1 MTATASTPGTGASAG
16 IVGHRDLYEDEHGQF
31 REMVAAFVEQHARPH
46 ADRWDEEGRVD
57 RSLFTAAAEAGI
69 LGFGIPEEY
78 GGGGSDDFRF
88 NAIMG
93 EELAR
98 NPVSSGMAGIAL
110 SNDIVIPYFTDLT
123 DDEQKA
129 RWLPDIAAGRSIV
142 AVAMSEPGTGSDLA
156 GIRTSAVRDGD
167 DYVVNGSKIFI
178 SNGQNCDLVVTAV
191 RTGEDPHRGL
201 SLLVIPA
208 DSPGFTRG
216 RKLDKIGLHAQD
228 TSELAFQQVRVPSAN
243 LLGPEGTGFAGLM
256 NNLPQERISIAAAAV
271 ASSEGVLER
280 TLEYVRNRHAFGKPI
295 GSFQNTRFELA
306 EMVTSVRASRA
317 YIDACLVRHNA
328 RRLSPEDAAA
338 AKFHTTEQYVDVV
351 GRCLQLHGGYG
362 YMREYRIARDY
373 EDARITTIYGGT
385 TEIMK
390 EIVGRGLG
398 L

>member
-1 MTATASTPGTGASAG
+1 MTAIAGRPGLSATTGV
-16 IVGHRDLYEDEHGQF
+16 VGPRDLYEDEHEQF
-31 REMVAAFVEQHARPH
+31 RRMVAAFVEQHARPH
-46 ADRWDEEGRVD
+46 ADRWDQEGRVD
-57 RSLFTAAAEAGI
+57 RWLFTKAAEAGI
-69 LGFGIPEEY
+69 LGFSIPDEH
-78 GGGGSDDFRF
+78 GGGGSEDFRF

-123 DDEQKA
+123 DDEQRA
-129 RWLPDIAAGRSIV
+129 RWLPGIAAGESIV

-156 GIRTSAVRDGD
+156 GIRCAAVRDGD
-167 DYVVNGSKIFI
+167 DYLVTGSKTFI

-191 RTGEDPHRGL
+191 RTGPDPHRGL
-201 SLLVIPA
+201 SLLVIPT
-208 DSPGFTRG
+208 DSRGFSRG

-228 TSELAFQQVRVPSAN
+228 TSELHFQAVRVPAAN
-243 LLGPEGTGFAGLM
+243 LLGPEGSGFAGLM

-280 TLEYVRNRHAFGKPI
+280 TLTYVKERTAFGKPI

-306 EMVTSVRASRA
+306 EMVTAVRASRA
-317 YIDACLVRHNA
+317 YIDACLARHNEG
-328 RRLSPEDAAA
+328 RLSPEDAAA
-338 AKFHTTEQYVDVV
+338 AKFLATEQYVDVV

-362 YMREYRIARDY
+362 YIREYRIARDF

>member
-1 MTATASTPGTGASAG
+1 MSQIIGPRS
-16 IVGHRDLYEDEHGQF
+16 LYEDEHEQL
-31 REMVAAFVEQHARPH
+31 REMVRAFVEQYARPH
-46 ADRWDEEGRVD
+46 AARWEQEGRVD
-57 RSLFTAAAEAGI
+57 RKLFVQAAEAGI

-88 NAIMG
+88 NAVMG

-98 NPVSSGMAGIAL
+98 HPVSDGMAGIAL

-123 DDEQKA
+123 DDEQKE
-129 RWLPDIAAGRSIV
+129 RWLPGIAAGESIV

-156 GIRTSAVRDGD
+156 GIRTTATRDGD
-167 DYVVNGSKIFI
+167 DYVVDGSKTFI
-178 SNGQNCDLVVTAV
+178 SNGQNADLVVTAV
-191 RTGEDPHRGL
+191 RTGPDPHRGL

-208 DSPGFTRG
+208 DSPGFSRG
-216 RKLDKIGLHAQD
+216 RRLEKIGLHAQD
-228 TSELAFQQVRVPSAN
+228 TSELAFEGVRVPAAN
-243 LLGPEGTGFAGLM
+243 LLGAEGSGFAGLM
-256 NNLPQERISIAAAAV
+256 RNLPQERISIGAAAV

-280 TLEYVRNRHAFGKPI
+280 TLEYVKQRQAFGRPI

-306 EMVTSVRASRA
+306 EMVTAVRASRA
-317 YIDACLVRHNA
+317 YVDACLVQHNA
-328 RRLSPEDAAA
+328 GRLSPEDAAA
-338 AKFHTTEQYVDVV
+338 AKFWATEQYVDVV
-351 GRCLQLHGGYG
+351 GRCLQLYGGYG

>member
-1 MTATASTPGTGASAG
+1 MTATTSTRAVASTGV
-16 IVGHRDLYEDEHGQF
+16 VGPRDLYEDEHEQF
-31 REMVAAFVEQHARPH
+31 REMVAAFVEQHARPN
-46 ADRWDEEGRVD
+46 AERWDEQGRVD
-57 RSLFTAAAEAGI
+57 RWLFTKAAEAGI
-69 LGFGIPEEY
+69 LGFSIPEEH

-98 NPVSSGMAGIAL
+98 HPVSSGMAGIAL

-129 RWLPDIAAGRSIV
+129 RWLPGIARGELIV
-142 AVAMSEPGTGSDLA
+142 AIAMSEPGTGSDLA
-156 GIRTSAVRDGD
+156 GIRCAAVRDGN
-167 DYVVNGSKIFI
+167 DYVVTGSKIFI
-178 SNGQNCDLVVTAV
+178 SNGQNADLVVTAV

-201 SLLVIPA
+201 SLLVIPT
-208 DSPGFTRG
+208 DSPGFSRG
-216 RKLDKIGLHAQD
+216 RRLDKVGLHAQD
-228 TSELAFQQVRVPSAN
+228 TSEIHFQGVRVPAAN
-243 LLGPEGTGFAGLM
+243 MLGAEGSGFLGLVR
-256 NNLPQERISIAAAAV
+256 NLSQERLSIAAAAV

-280 TLEYVRNRHAFGKPI
+280 TLQYVKDRHAFGQPI

-306 EMVTSVRASRA
+306 DMVTAVRVSRA
-317 YIDACLVRHNA
+317 YIDGCL
-328 RRLSPEDAAA
+328 RRLMDGTLTPEDAAG
-338 AKFHTTEQYVDVV
+338 AKYWTTEQYVNVV
-351 GRCLQLHGGYG
+351 NRCLQLHGGYG
-362 YMREYRIARDY
+362 YIREYRIARDY

>member
-1 MTATASTPGTGASAG
+1 MTATTSTRAVGPAG
-16 IVGHRDLYEDEHGQF
+16 IIGPRDLYEDEHEQF
-31 REMVAAFVEQHARPH
+31 REMVAAFVEQHARPN
-46 ADRWDEEGRVD
+46 ADRWDEQGRVD
-57 RSLFTAAAEAGI
+57 RWLFTKAAEAGI

-78 GGGGSDDFRF
+78 GGGGSEDFRF
-88 NAIMG
+88 NAVMG

-110 SNDIVIPYFTDLT
+110 SNDIVIPYFTDLGN
-123 DDEQKA
+123 DEQRA
-129 RWLPDIAAGRSIV
+129 RWLPGIAAGELIV

-167 DYVVNGSKIFI
+167 SYIVTGSKIFI
-178 SNGQNCDLVVTAV
+178 SNGQNADLVVTAV
-191 RTGEDPHRGL
+191 RTSEDPHRGL

-208 DSPGFTRG
+208 DSPGFSRG

-228 TSELAFQQVRVPSAN
+228 TSELSFQEVRVPAAN
-243 LLGPEGTGFAGLM
+243 LLGEEGAGFMGLM
-256 NNLPQERISIAAAAV
+256 RNLPQERISIAAAAV
-271 ASSEGVLER
+271 ASSEGVLQR
-280 TLEYVRNRHAFGKPI
+280 TLDYVKQRYAFGKPI
-295 GSFQNTRFELA
+295 GSFQNTRFEIA
-306 EMVTSVRASRA
+306 EMTTAVRASRA
-317 YIDACLVRHNA
+317 YVDACLLRQNE

-351 GRCLQLHGGYG
+351 NRCLQLHGGYG